1 LTDSLTYEADLKVI
15 RVTIHTILALKK
27 IIGQREVEIPLPEK
41 STVESLLSRMV
52 KTWGEKLSSYLFHQG
67 SASPIP
73 HIRIMVNGRDIGF
86 LNGMETVLQDGD
98 QVLILPLVA
107 GG

>member
-1 LTDSLTYEADLKVI
+1 MI
-15 RVTIHTILALKK
+15 RIKIHTILELKN
-27 IIGQREVEIPLPEK
+27 IIGQREVEIPMPEE

-52 KTWGEKLSSYLFHQG
+52 KTWGEKLSSYLFHKA
-67 SASPIP
+67 STSPIP

-98 QVLILPLVA
+98 EVMILPLVA